1 MHPPL
6 PFWFSDE
13 RGSMMKSSGQKDES
27 MDAGEETA
35 TEENITYLCMKY
47 NRHQEG
53 DRLACQDPGLYC
65 KYRPACLIHFKE
77 KEDRRRRDTSDD

>member
-1 MHPPL
+1 MI
-6 PFWFSDE
+6 
-13 RGSMMKSSGQKDES
+13 KSSGQKDER

-35 TEENITYLCMKY
+35 AGENISYLCMKY

-65 KYRPACLIHFKE
+65 KYRSACLIHFKE
-77 KEDRRRRDTSDD
+77 KEDRRRRDSSGD